1 MNRIFAVLAHALLAG
16 CAASPTLDRPAT
28 AGSAVALGAS
38 VKVGKLLATPVAVIE
53 DSRCPENAR
62 CVWAGRLVVST
73 RLDGSGW
80 RETVP
85 LTLGEPH
92 ATHGTTITLV
102 SGVPE
107 KQANAETPSEAYRF
121 AFEGGS

>member
-1 MNRIFAVLAHALLAG
+1 MKASLSLLATAFLAG
-16 CAASPTLDRPAT
+16 CATSLVPDTRAPEGT
-28 AGSAVALGAS
+28 AVALGDP
-38 VKVGKLLATPVAVIE
+38 VQVGRFVATPVTVTE

-73 RLDGSGW
+73 RIDGPGW

-85 LTLGEPH
+85 LTLGEPY
-92 ATHGTTITLV
+92 ATHGSAITLV

-107 KQANAETPSEAYRF
+107 KQAGVETPSEAYRF
-121 AFEGGS
+121 AFDGGN